1 MMIGLSPFPAS
12 GTSAL
17 GPGADR
23 ISVDG
28 LLPRALEGMA
38 LGLMATGLAVLTLAF
53 SLIPQRL
60 VQRPASAGVI
70 LLRLDAQGQLR
81 LWNHPVA
88 PQELAEVLGRL
99 AQQRSDL
106 RLRLV
111 SDPQVPWGVVQ
122 QLVARLETSPL
133 PLELQLP

>member
-1 MMIGLSPFPAS
+1 MMFGLSPFSANGS
-12 GTSAL
+12 SAEGT
-17 GPGADR
+17 
-23 ISVDG
+23 SVDG
-28 LLPRALEGMA
+28 LLPRALEGIA
-38 LGLMATGLAVLTLAF
+38 LGLMASGLAVLTLAF

-70 LLRLDAQGQLR
+70 LLRLDARGQLR

-122 QLVARLETSPL
+122 QLVAQLETSPL